1 MLGRLKNISKEKNLS
16 SLMANVSVAFLGL
29 VSFMLLTR
37 QLSKELFGEWVL
49 FITLATFVDLL
60 RFGLTRTSSV
70 RLLSGADDQKQKKIL
85 GSTFKINLKLLGIL
99 TFLCW
104 GAHVTLLIFNLE
116 INNGYRLFLFYYP
129 FLAFSNLSWNNAMSL
144 FQAEQNFKRM
154 MVVRLSNVGLF
165 CLFLILNKW
174 WLKFGLIEIVWVNIA
189 VNAVSGVWCS
199 IKNWDGLSYLKNAKK
214 TIEKELINFGKYSM
228 GTLISSSLLKSSDT
242 FIIGMSP
249 ILGSAGIAMYAI
261 PLKLTDLLGIP
272 LHSFAMTAYP
282 RMSKKS
288 IEGDL
293 GGVKRIFS
301 SYVGIITLLFFPVAL
316 VSFVFAEYMV
326 LFLGGNEYIDSL
338 PLLTLIFRVFTVYI
352 MLLPIDRFTGVL
364 LDSINKPKL
373 NLYKVLVM
381 TSANIILNLLAVFV
395 FQSLVA
401 VAMGTVL
408 FTVMGIFLGFYYLKK
423 EIQIQSSQ
431 IVSESVLFL
440 KNLKTHLG

>member
-1 MLGRLKNISKEKNLS
+1 MLGKLKNISKEKNLS
-16 SLMANVSVAFLGL
+16 SLMANVSVAFMGL

-37 QLSKELFGEWVL
+37 QLNKELFGEWVL

-70 RLLSGADDQKQKKIL
+70 RLLSGADTLEQKTIL
-85 GSTFKINLKLLGIL
+85 GTAFRINLSLLGIL
-99 TFLCW
+99 TLLCW
-104 GAHVTLLIFNLE
+104 GSHVILLFSSIE

-129 FLAFSNLSWNNAMSL
+129 FLALSNLSWNNAMSL
-144 FQAEQNFKRM
+144 FQAEQNFRRM
-154 MVVRLSNVGLF
+154 MVVRISNVGLF
-165 CLFLILNKW
+165 CLFLLLNQW
-174 WLKFGLIEIVWVNIA
+174 WLQWGLIEIIWVNIA
-189 VNAVSGVWCS
+189 VNAISGIWCMV
-199 IKNWDGLSYLKNAKK
+199 KNWDGLLYLRFAQKK
-214 TIEKELINFGKYSM
+214 IEKELVNFGKYSM

-249 ILGSAGIAMYAI
+249 FLGSAGIAMYAI

-282 RMSKKS
+282 RMSKKA
-288 IEGDL
+288 IDGDL
-293 GGVKRIFS
+293 NGTKSIFY

-316 VSFVFAEYMV
+316 VSFVFAEHLV
-326 LFLGGNEYIDSL
+326 LFLGGDEYKDAL

-381 TSANIILNLLAVFV
+381 TFANIILNILAVFV
-395 FQSLVA
+395 FKSLVA
-401 VAMGTVL
+401 VAVGTVL
-408 FTVMGIFLGFYYLKK
+408 FTLMGIFLGFHYLKK
-423 EIQIQSSQ
+423 EIQIQSRQ
-431 IVSESVLFL
+431 IVSESVDFI

>member
-1 MLGRLKNISKEKNLS
+1 MLGRLKHIGKEKNLS

-29 VSFMLLTR
+29 LSFMLLTR
-37 QLSKELFGEWVL
+37 QLNKELFGEWVL

-70 RLLSGADDQKQKKIL
+70 RLLSGADTNKCKTIL
-85 GSTFKINLKLLGIL
+85 GATFKINIVLLGIL

-104 GAHVTLLIFNLE
+104 SIFVFFELNTIE
-116 INNGYRLFLFYYP
+116 INNGYSLFLLYYP
-129 FLAFSNLSWNNAMSL
+129 FLALSNLSWNNAMAL
-144 FQAEQNFKRM
+144 FQSEQNFKRM
-154 MVVRLSNVGLF
+154 MLVRLSNVGLF
-165 CLFLILNKW
+165 CLFLVLNQF
-174 WLKFGLIEIVWVNIA
+174 WLNLGLLEIVWINIL
-189 VNAVSGVWCS
+189 VNAISSIWCS
-199 IKNWDGLSYLKNAKK
+199 VKYWDGLFYVGKTKK
-214 TIEKELINFGKYSM
+214 SIEKELVNFGKYSM
-228 GTLISSSLLKSSDT
+228 GTLVSSSLLKSSDT

-249 ILGSAGIAMYAI
+249 FLGSAGIAMYAI

-293 GGVKRIFS
+293 GGVKKIFY

-316 VSFVFAEYMV
+316 VSFAFAEYMV
-326 LFLGGNEYIDSL
+326 LFLGGKEYMDSL

-364 LDSINKPKL
+364 LDSINQPKL

-381 TSANIILNLLAVFV
+381 TFANIVLNILAVFV
-395 FQSLVA
+395 FKSLVA
-401 VAMGTVL
+401 VAIGTVL
-408 FTVMGIFLGFYYLKK
+408 FTAVGIFLGFYYLKR
-423 EIQIQSSQ
+423 EIQIKSTQ
-431 IVSESVLFL
+431 IVSESLSFL
-440 KNLKTHLG
+440 KNLKTHLS

>member
-16 SLMANVSVAFLGL
+16 SLMANISVAFLGL

-70 RLLSGADDQKQKKIL
+70 RLLSGADDQKQKNIL
-85 GSTFKINLKLLGIL
+85 GSTFKINIKLLGVL
-99 TFLCW
+99 TFLFW
-104 GAHVTLLIFNLE
+104 GAHVALLIFNLE

-129 FLAFSNLSWNNAMSL
+129 FLALANLSWNNAMSL
-144 FQAEQNFKRM
+144 FQAEQNFRRM

-165 CLFLILNKW
+165 CLFLILNQW
-174 WLKFGLIEIVWVNIA
+174 WLKLGLVEIVWVNIA
-189 VNAVSGVWCS
+189 VNAVSGIWCS
-199 IKNWDGLSYLKNAKK
+199 AKNWDGLTYLKHAKR
-214 TIEKELINFGKYSM
+214 TVEKELVNFGKYSM

-293 GGVKRIFS
+293 GGVKKIFY

-316 VSFVFAEYMV
+316 LSFVFAEHMV
-326 LFLGGNEYIDSL
+326 LFLGGSEYIDSL

-364 LDSINKPKL
+364 LDSINRPKL

-381 TSANIILNLLAVFV
+381 TFANIILNVLAVFV
-395 FQSLVA
+395 FKSLVA

-408 FTVMGIFLGFYYLKK
+408 FTVMGIFLGFYYLKR
-423 EIQIQSSQ
+423 EIQIQSRQ

>member
-1 MLGRLKNISKEKNLS
+1 MLGKLKNIGKEKNLS

-70 RLLSGADDQKQKKIL
+70 RLLSGADKENVKVVL
-85 GSTFKINLKLLGIL
+85 GTSFRINLVLLVVL
-99 TFLCW
+99 TLACW
-104 GAHVTLLIFNLE
+104 MLYGLVVAGGFE
-116 INNGYRLFLFYYP
+116 INNGYLLFLMYYP
-129 FLAFSNLSWNNAMSL
+129 FLALSNLSWNNAMSL

-154 MVVRLSNVGLF
+154 MFVRLSNVGLF
-165 CLFLILNKW
+165 CVFLVINYAL
-174 WLKFGLIEIVWVNIA
+174 LGLGLVEIIWVNIV
-189 VNAVSGVWCS
+189 VNAISGLWCS
-199 IKNWDGLSYLKNAKK
+199 LKNWDGLLFISQAKRNVQ
-214 TIEKELINFGKYSM
+214 KELINFGKYSM

-288 IEGDL
+288 IQGDIM
-293 GGVKRIFS
+293 GTKKIFY
-301 SYVGIITLLFFPVAL
+301 SYVGIVTLLFFPVAFAG
-316 VSFVFAEYMV
+316 FVFAEPMV
-326 LFLGGNEYIDSL
+326 LFLGGNEYKDAL
-338 PLLTLIFRVFTVYI
+338 PLLTLIFRVFTFYI

-381 TSANIILNLLAVFV
+381 TSANIVLNVLAVFV
-395 FQSLVA
+395 FESLVA
-401 VAMGTVL
+401 VAVGTVL
-408 FTVMGIFLGFYYLKK
+408 FTVMGIFMGFYYLKR
-423 EIQIQSSQ
+423 EIQIRGRD
-431 IVSESVLFL
+431 IFSESVLFL
-440 KNLKTHLG
+440 RNLKIHLG